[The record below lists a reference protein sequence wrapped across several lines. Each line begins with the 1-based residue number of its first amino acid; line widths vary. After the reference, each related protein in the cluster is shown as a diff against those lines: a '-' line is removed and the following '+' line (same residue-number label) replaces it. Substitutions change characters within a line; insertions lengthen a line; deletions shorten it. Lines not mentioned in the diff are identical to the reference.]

1 MLNMIQMALLYET
14 IDDTMVD
21 VLRVS
26 NYIFSFIFFVEACLK
41 LVAFGKS
48 YFKNAWNKF
57 DSFVVVSSIF
67 DLVLEVMGSAS
78 LTWLSAGPQ
87 IARVMRVLRVTRVLR
102 LFGKAKGLQAIIQT
116 IIFSIPSILN
126 VTMLLMLIFFMF
138 SVLGVFMFGEVTEG
152 EVLDDLKNF
161 NNFFNAFLLL
171 FAVSTGE
178 DWNLIMFD
186 CGRTP
191 PDCIPKRTC
200 GNIFAKL
207 YFYALV
213 LVCSHVMLNLFIL
226 VIIQQFETYY
236 LPKENMIVKFKQ
248 DLNSFMS
255 VWIKFTQ
262 KKYKCQRIKE
272 KMLIEFFQDLG
283 EQGTGDQESSLGF
296 RKDLYSEAEIK
307 KNLLKMGI
315 KNENGF
321 IYFNELLY
329 RSMRRKY
336 GNFKVNKLMQI
347 NELRT
352 QFQIYLKTQ
361 REIHGGIRQLNND
374 DIFNTIIKKES
385 GVNPFLTMM
394 NFKIS
399 FRTWLRHANIKIKKA
414 AYTLLR

>member
-1 MLNMIQMALLYET
+1 
-14 IDDTMVD
+14 
-21 VLRVS
+21 
-26 NYIFSFIFFVEACLK
+26 
-41 LVAFGKS
+41 
-48 YFKNAWNKF
+48 
-57 DSFVVVSSIF
+57 
-67 DLVLEVMGSAS
+67 
-78 LTWLSAGPQ
+78 
-87 IARVMRVLRVTRVLR
+87 
-102 LFGKAKGLQAIIQT
+102 
-116 IIFSIPSILN
+116 
-126 VTMLLMLIFFMF
+126 MLLMLIFFMF
-138 SVLGVFMFGEVTEG
+138 SILGVFMFGEVTEG

-171 FAVSTGE
+171 FALSTGE

-191 PDCIPKRTC
+191 PDCIPGRTC
-200 GNIFAKL
+200 GNMFSKL

-226 VIIQQFETYY
+226 VIIQQFEQYY

-248 DLNSFMS
+248 DLKSFMD

-262 KKYKCQRIKE
+262 KKYRCQRIKE
-272 KMLIEFFQDLG
+272 KMLLDFFQELG
-283 EQGTGDQESSLGF
+283 EKHEGDQDQSLGF
-296 RKDLYSEAEIK
+296 RKDLYNEAEIK

-315 KNENGF
+315 RNENGF

-329 RSMRRKY
+329 RAMRRKY
-336 GNFKVNKLMQI
+336 GNFKVNKNMQVT
-347 NELRT
+347 ELRT
-352 QFQIYLKTQ
+352 QFAIYLKTQ
-361 REIHGGIRQLNND
+361 REIHGGIRQINNE

-414 AYTLLR
+414 AYTLLRQEDQYVEEKPVIFEVEIDNEELMSATSEEEEEEEKQSSLHNNSRLNKMGGREKVKGNALEMLEKGLQKKFSKQKKMSKLEDLLQKNSSAKEKLGKALQAGSEKKRAKSHKTPQTNGNGNANNN